1 MSYRI
6 WIGEFAHETNTFC
19 RDLTGTEGFKSNQ
32 WEKGEEMIRAHTGNR
47 TYVGG
52 MIDRAGELGV
62 TAVPGLATWAM
73 PSGTISRAAYEEIMS
88 ELLSSIE
95 AAMPLDGVCISLHG
109 AGVAEGIDDLEG
121 AVLAAIRRL
130 VGPRV
135 RIAAPLDLHGNI
147 TQAMLDLADGLFGV
161 HLYPHTDSYER
172 GAEALGFLV
181 DVLEG
186 KVRPAMHLETLP
198 MMIPTTTTDLDP
210 GRKMNELC
218 WELEKET
225 PGLLDVAVFHG
236 FPYTDVPCVGVSVL
250 AVANGDRAVAE
261 RAARTVARA
270 IWEAR
275 EEYRPQ
281 SRSVHEAIDAALAVS
296 GQPVVINDTSDNP
309 GGGSPG
315 DSTHLLRAMI
325 ERRLESACYGF
336 IFDPEVAAQAH
347 AAGVGATI
355 RVCLGGKTDDLHGAP
370 IETDAYVRTL
380 ADGRFRLT
388 SEMWKGYQFDL
399 GKTARLVIGGIDVIV
414 SSVRSQT
421 LDPEVFLLHGI
432 DVARYKVVALKSS
445 QHFRAGFRHLAA
457 AIIAADA
464 PGATTLQLQ
473 GFPHK
478 RIARPIWPLD
488 AGASYPR

>member
-1 MSYRI
+1 MTYRI

-19 RDLTGTEGFKSNQ
+19 KDLTPVEGFKANQ
-32 WEKGEEMIRAHTGNR
+32 WETGEGLLRAHTGNR

-52 MIDRAGELGV
+52 MIDRARELGV
-62 TAVPGLATWAM
+62 TVVPGLSTWAM
-73 PSGTISRAAYEEIMS
+73 PSGTISRAAYEEILS
-88 ELLSSIE
+88 EVLTSIE

-109 AGVAEGIDDLEG
+109 AGVAEGVDDLEG

-130 VGPRV
+130 VGPNV

-147 TQAMLDLADGLFGV
+147 TQEMLNLADGLFGV

-181 DVLEG
+181 GVLDG
-186 KVRPAMHLETLP
+186 KIKPAMHLETLP

-218 WELEKET
+218 WQLERET
-225 PGLLDVAVFHG
+225 AGLLDVAVFHG

-250 AVANGDRAVAE
+250 AVANGDRSVAE
-261 RAARTVARA
+261 QAAKRVAGA
-270 IWEAR
+270 IWAAR

-281 SRSVHEAIDAALAVS
+281 SRSVHEAIDAALAVD

-336 IFDPEVAAQAH
+336 IYDPEVAAQAH
-347 AAGVGATI
+347 DAGVGATI
-355 RVCLGGKTDDLHGAP
+355 RVRLGGKSDDLHGAP
-370 IETDAYVRTL
+370 IEADAYVKTL

-388 SEMWKGYQFDL
+388 SAMWQGYLFDL
-399 GKTARLVIGGIDVIV
+399 GKTARLVIEGVDVIV

-421 LDPEVFLLHGI
+421 LDAEVFLLHGI
-432 DVARYKVVALKSS
+432 DVTRYKVVALKSS

-478 RIARPIWPLD
+478 RITRPIWPLD
-488 AGASYPR
+488 PDAAYPR